1 LCEKNKNNDFW
12 DDNIVS
18 DIIDA
23 SKELFNILEKMEK
36 NNELV
41 DNDLDILSEEEQS
54 LNFNNNIKNEDLMDE
69 EKD

>member
-1 LCEKNKNNDFW
+1 MCEKNKNNDLW
-12 DDNIVS
+12 DENIVFE
-18 DIIDA
+18 IIDA

-41 DNDLDILSEEEQS
+41 DNNLDILSEEEQS
-54 LNFNNNIKNEDLMDE
+54 LNFNNIKKEDLMDE